1 MKKSFALEREED
13 FILKKLL
20 ALVLILVF
28 ALSACGEEKIPTDY
42 DFSKVR
48 EETIAHI
55 IEEAPNPGHNN
66 INGEWSVMIA
76 ARYGADVP
84 ENWHDIYYENL
95 CDTLKETDGVLT
107 KSKHSNYSRVVLT
120 LTAIGKD
127 PSNVGGYNLFDSYA
141 DFDFITHQGIPG
153 SVFALIS
160 LDSLGYEVPEGN
172 VTRERLIEHI
182 LSEEYDGGGWALMGE
197 DPDVDMTAQVI
208 QAFAP
213 YYGQIDEVTAAVDRA
228 VAVLSEV
235 QKPDGGFYAWESE
248 NSQTVAQVGIAL
260 SSIGIDIRTDERF
273 IKDGN
278 WIGSYF
284 MKYYLGDGAFEHTIG
299 LGENAMA
306 TDQCMQM
313 LVALDL
319 FEKGE
324 GRFYDFTG
332 IN

>member
-20 ALVLILVF
+20 ALVLIFIFVF
-28 ALSACGEEKIPTDY
+28 SGCGAEKIPTDY
-42 DFSKVR
+42 DFTKVM
-48 EETIAHI
+48 EETMAHI
-55 IEEAPNPGHNN
+55 IEEAPNPGHNH
-66 INGEWSVMIA
+66 INGEWSVIVA
-76 ARYGADVP
+76 SRYGAEVP

-95 CDTLKETDGVLT
+95 CNTLKESDGVLSGT
-107 KSKHSNYSRVVLT
+107 KHGNYSRAVLT

-127 PSNVGGYNLFDSYA
+127 PSDVGGYNLFDSYT
-141 DFDFITHQGIPG
+141 DYEFVTHQGIPG
-153 SVFALIS
+153 SIFALLS
-160 LDSLGYEVPEGN
+160 LDSIGYEVPEGD
-172 VTRERLIEHI
+172 VTREKLIEHI
-182 LSEEYDGGGWALMGE
+182 LSEEYEGGGWALMGE

-213 YYGQIDEVTAAVDRA
+213 YYGENEEVTAAVDRA

-248 NSQTVAQVGIAL
+248 NSQTVSQVGIAL
-260 SSIGIDIRTDERF
+260 SSIGINIRTDERF

-278 WIGSYF
+278 WIGSYI
-284 MKYYLGDGAFEHTIG
+284 MEYYLGDGAFEHTRG

-313 LVALDL
+313 FVAMEL

-324 GRFYDFTG
+324 RFYDFTK

>member
-20 ALVLILVF
+20 ALVLIFIFVF
-28 ALSACGEEKIPTDY
+28 SGCGAEKIPTDY
-42 DFSKVR
+42 DFTKVM
-48 EETIAHI
+48 EETMAHI
-55 IEEAPNPGHNN
+55 IEEAPNPGHNH
-66 INGEWSVMIA
+66 INGEWSVIVA
-76 ARYGADVP
+76 SRYGAEVP

-95 CDTLKETDGVLT
+95 CNTLKESDGVLSGT
-107 KSKHSNYSRVVLT
+107 KHGNYSRAVLT
-120 LTAIGKD
+120 LTAIGRD
-127 PSNVGGYNLFDSYA
+127 PSDVGGYNLFDSYT
-141 DFDFITHQGIPG
+141 DYEFVTHQGIPG
-153 SVFALIS
+153 SIFALLS
-160 LDSLGYEVPEGN
+160 LDSIGYEVPEGD
-172 VTRERLIEHI
+172 VTREKLIEHI
-182 LSEEYDGGGWALMGE
+182 LSEEYEGGGWALMGE
-197 DPDVDMTAQVI
+197 DPDVDITAQVI

-213 YYGQIDEVTAAVDRA
+213 YYGENEEVTAAVDRA

-248 NSQTVAQVGIAL
+248 NSQTVSQVGIAL
-260 SSIGIDIRTDERF
+260 SSIGIDVRTDERF

-278 WIGSYF
+278 WIGSYI
-284 MKYYLGDGAFEHTIG
+284 MGYYLGGGAFEHTKG

-313 LVALDL
+313 FVAMEL

-324 GRFYDFTG
+324 RFYDFTK

>member
-1 MKKSFALEREED
+1 MKKNYALEREED

-20 ALVLILVF
+20 ALVLIFIFVF
-28 ALSACGEEKIPTDY
+28 SGCGAEKIPTDY
-42 DFSKVR
+42 DFTKVM
-48 EETIAHI
+48 EDTMAHI
-55 IEEAPNPGHNN
+55 IAEAPNPGHNH
-66 INGEWSVMIA
+66 INGEWSVIVA
-76 ARYGADVP
+76 SRYGAEVP

-95 CDTLKETDGVLT
+95 CNTLKENDGVLSKT
-107 KSKHSNYSRVVLT
+107 KHGNYSRAVLT
-120 LTAIGKD
+120 LTAIGRD
-127 PSNVGGYNLFDSYA
+127 PSDVGGYNLFDSYT
-141 DFDFITHQGIPG
+141 DYEFVTHQGIPG
-153 SVFALIS
+153 SVFALLS
-160 LDSLGYEVPEGN
+160 LDSIGYEVPEGD
-172 VTRERLIEHI
+172 VTREKLIEHI
-182 LSEEYDGGGWALMGE
+182 LSEEYEGGGWALMGD

-213 YYGQIDEVTAAVDRA
+213 YYGENEEVTAAVDRA

-235 QKPDGGFYAWESE
+235 QKPDGGFFAWESE
-248 NSQTVAQVGIAL
+248 NSQTVSQVGIAL

-278 WIGSYF
+278 WIGSYI
-284 MKYYLGDGAFEHTIG
+284 MGYYLGDGAFEHTKG

-313 LVALDL
+313 FVAMEL

-324 GRFYDFTG
+324 RFYDFTK

>member
-20 ALVLILVF
+20 ALVLIFIFVF
-28 ALSACGEEKIPTDY
+28 SGCGAEKIPTDY
-42 DFSKVR
+42 DFTEVM
-48 EETIAHI
+48 EDTMAQI
-55 IEEAPNPGHNN
+55 IEEAPNPGHNH
-66 INGEWSVMIA
+66 INGEWSVIVA
-76 ARYGADVP
+76 SRYGAEVP

-95 CDTLKETDGVLT
+95 CNTLKENDGVLSKT
-107 KSKHSNYSRVVLT
+107 KHGNYSRAVLT
-120 LTAIGKD
+120 LTAIGRD
-127 PSNVGGYNLFDSYA
+127 PSDVGGYNLFDSYT
-141 DFDFITHQGIPG
+141 DYEFVTHQGIPG
-153 SVFALIS
+153 SVFALLS
-160 LDSLGYEVPEGN
+160 LDSIGYEVPEGD
-172 VTRERLIEHI
+172 VTREKLIEHI
-182 LSEEYDGGGWALMGE
+182 LSEEYEGGGWALMGE

-213 YYGQIDEVTAAVDRA
+213 YYGENEEVTAAVDRA

-235 QKPDGGFYAWESE
+235 QKPDGGFFAWESE
-248 NSQTVAQVGIAL
+248 NSQTVSQVGIAL

-278 WIGSYF
+278 WIGSYI
-284 MKYYLGDGAFEHTIG
+284 MEYYLGDGAFEHTSG

-313 LVALDL
+313 FVAMEL

-324 GRFYDFTG
+324 RFYDFTK

>member
-1 MKKSFALEREED
+1 MKKNYALEREED

-20 ALVLILVF
+20 ALVLIFIFVF
-28 ALSACGEEKIPTDY
+28 SGCGAEKIPTDY
-42 DFSKVR
+42 DFTEVM
-48 EETIAHI
+48 EDTMAHI
-55 IEEAPNPGHNN
+55 IAEAPNPGHNH
-66 INGEWSVMIA
+66 INGEWSVIVA
-76 ARYGADVP
+76 SRYGAEVP

-95 CDTLKETDGVLT
+95 CNTLKENDGVLSKT
-107 KSKHSNYSRVVLT
+107 KHGNYSRAVLT
-120 LTAIGKD
+120 LTAIGRD
-127 PSNVGGYNLFDSYA
+127 PSDVDGYNLFDSYT
-141 DFDFITHQGIPG
+141 DYEFVTHQGIPG
-153 SVFALIS
+153 SVFALLS
-160 LDSLGYEVPEGN
+160 LDSIGYEVPEGD
-172 VTRERLIEHI
+172 VTREKLIEHI
-182 LSEEYDGGGWALMGE
+182 LSEEYEGGGWALMGE

-213 YYGQIDEVTAAVDRA
+213 YYGENEEVTAAVDRA

-235 QKPDGGFYAWESE
+235 QKPDGGFFAWESE
-248 NSQTVAQVGIAL
+248 NSQTVSQVGIAL

-278 WIGSYF
+278 WIGSYI
-284 MKYYLGDGAFEHTIG
+284 MGYYLGDGAFEHTKG

-313 LVALDL
+313 FVAMEL

-324 GRFYDFTG
+324 RFYDFTK